1 MSPFH
6 GTELTGDDYLL
17 PDARAAL
24 IIVHGMAEHRGR
36 YTDAVQRFSARN
48 IACFTFDLRG
58 HGHSPGKRVDIPT
71 FQDYV
76 DDLLA
81 IRDDVHRAHPALP
94 LFLWAHSLGSIV
106 AIRSVEQDQSNLRGV
121 ITSGCPIDAFSRIP
135 SPLRGTVRALCSPFG
150 RLHVN
155 PGLPAEALSHSTAV
169 QTRYQQDPLVP
180 QKVTVRLLM
189 ELEAACRAALRNA
202 GTITVP
208 WLALHGEEDDI
219 APPQGSRKLVESL
232 GSTDK
237 TLKVFAGMRHEVHN
251 EIEPAASEFY
261 GQVVH
266 WIESRAG

>member
-6 GTELTGDDYLL
+6 GTELTGDDHL
-17 PDARAAL
+17 PADPKAAL

-36 YTDAVQRFSARN
+36 YGDAVRRFSARN

-58 HGHSPGKRVDIPT
+58 HGQSPGDRADIPS

-76 DDLLA
+76 DDLRS
-81 IRDDVHRAHPALP
+81 IRDDLHRAHPSLP
-94 LFLWAHSLGSIV
+94 QFLWAHSLGSIV

-135 SPLRGTVRALCSPFG
+135 SPLRGTVRALVSPFG
-150 RLHVN
+150 SLHVN
-155 PGLPAEALSHSTAV
+155 PGLPATSLSHSEAV
-169 QTRYQQDPLVP
+169 QAQYQQDPLVP
-180 QKVTVRLLM
+180 QKVTVRLLL

-208 WLALHGEEDDI
+208 WLALHGGADDI

-232 GSTDK
+232 GSADK

-261 GQVVH
+261 GQVIH
-266 WIESRAG
+266 WIESRA